1 MAITANEISRA
12 VFDQPVQPL
21 FQMIYQ
27 SSINAGIP
35 VIITNTNNNL
45 RVTMRATIGSAPAG
59 TVLTDEMFGD
69 NISSLEVD
77 GFMVNERKYFTKID
91 LITNHSQYPNE
102 IRSDAAGLT
111 AEVLVEF
118 LINVGNKISEKLL
131 QDYFDNLQ
139 VQVSALV
146 PAANI
151 TAGAAGKIE
160 WDPTATPATGM
171 TSITKYIDD
180 IIAAFPLTMQPGG
193 TAGNIVVGWVS
204 SRNFITL
211 KKGVIEAYQPNKNG
225 GMTSNYFQ
233 YVKEE
238 STFDET
244 RDMFEYEFIR
254 VANMI
259 IRPWCGFKD
268 DSMIVT
274 YQQGIDRG
282 KVYYDKVP
290 EGVLNNFYMV
300 IRGAFDRN
308 NNLTVPVKDRAY
320 FDIPYQC
327 GNLLSINQVENEAAQ
342 YKVIAYL
349 ATGVLFRESD
359 KVFAIFP
366 DAAST
371 EG

>member
-59 TVLTDEMFGD
+59 TALTDEMFGD
-69 NISSLEVD
+69 NISSLEVE
-77 GFMVNERKYFTKID
+77 GFKVDERKYFTKID

-259 IRPWCGFKD
+259 IRPWSGLKD
-268 DSMIVT
+268 DSLIVT

-290 EGVLNNFYMV
+290 EGVLNNLYMV

-342 YKVIAYL
+342 YKVIACL

-366 DAAST
+366 DAAT
-371 EG
+371 PAA